1 MRMAAVGSR
10 LSALGD
16 LAPNCHPEG
25 AQRPRDLLSLPVAGS
40 VRRDARSP
48 VAALLGMTMAAMLVL
63 PIPVRAQ
70 QPAQPLSLADAL
82 RLAERGN
89 PRFRQA
95 ANDVDVAE
103 AQRRREYGGYF
114 PSLSLNMGFDGSGSQ
129 TLTGE
134 DDFGNPIRGDRRT
147 IRSSSARQ
155 GLSMNMTLF
164 DGGARERRIGAAK
177 EGVRAAEADVGA
189 QRAQLH
195 AEVAAQYYRVQ
206 AAQARLAL
214 EERLVAAAREQLDA
228 TQRRFR
234 IAAVNREDVLGAEA
248 DLARAEAQ
256 LESAR
261 GDVRK
266 AMLALRERLGV
277 ETATEFALV
286 DSIPRPASDSL
297 ALDADSLV
305 RVAFGRHPSLRA
317 AEARSDAADATARAA
332 RGARWPSISATASFT
347 RSDRASDFGAFGDV
361 DPRGTQ
367 GYGFGLSTTL
377 PFFDRFQTGASIA
390 QADASAEDARQQRRA
405 DRLRVEQEVRS
416 AAIDVDNARR
426 ALRLGERA
434 AALSRERVELARAR
448 YEAGALDFVQYQSVV
463 RSSADAE
470 RQEADARLQLA
481 LAWVTLQQRLGAP
494 AGAP

>member
-1 MRMAAVGSR
+1 MSGPRSAPSSPQFRSTFDVERSPMRGGMLALL
-10 LSALGD
+10 LSALV
-16 LAPNCHPEG
+16 ATTAG
-25 AQRPRDLLSLPVAGS
+25 AQGP
-40 VRRDARSP
+40 
-48 VAALLGMTMAAMLVL
+48 AA
-63 PIPVRAQ
+63 Q
-70 QPAQPLSLADAL
+70 SLSLADAL

-103 AQRRREYGGYF
+103 ALRRREYGGYF
-114 PSLSLNMGFDGSGSQ
+114 PSLSLNMGFDGNGSQ

-147 IRSSSARQ
+147 IRSSAARQ

-164 DGGARERRIGAAK
+164 DGGARERRIGAAR

-195 AEVAAQYYRVQ
+195 AEVASQYYRVQ

-234 IAAVNREDVLGAEA
+234 IAAANREDVLGAEA
-248 DLARAEAQ
+248 DLARSEAQ
-256 LESAR
+256 LETAR

-277 ETATEFALV
+277 ETATEFALS
-286 DSIPRPASDSL
+286 DSIPRPASDSA

-305 RVAFGRHPSLRA
+305 RTAFGRHPSLLA
-317 AEARSDAADATARAA
+317 AEARSDAAGATARAA
-332 RGARWPSISATASFT
+332 RGARWPSVSATASFT

-377 PFFDRFQTGASIA
+377 PFFDRFQTGSAIA

-405 DRLRVEQEVRS
+405 ERLRVEQEVRS
-416 AAIDVDNARR
+416 AVIDVDNARR

-434 AALSRERVELARAR
+434 AALSRERVELAQAR

-481 LAWVTLQQRLGAP
+481 LAWVTLQQRLGARV
-494 AGAP
+494 GAP